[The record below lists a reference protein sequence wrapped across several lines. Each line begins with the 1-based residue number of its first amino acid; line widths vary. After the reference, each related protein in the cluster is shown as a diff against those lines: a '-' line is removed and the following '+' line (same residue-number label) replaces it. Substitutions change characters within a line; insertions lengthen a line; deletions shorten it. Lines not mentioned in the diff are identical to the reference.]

1 MCIHVFIRLLRHCEW
16 KENWFEIWEGRVSLP
31 VLPGVLFLQ
40 VDQNEVTFRKRC
52 TEEKLEDLVS
62 HKLYP
67 PAIHCSVVY
76 SRSPDY
82 EQPSLDILEVKMTGT
97 NKPPVSFL
105 IKVYSPLGKCTN
117 FGGNLLWQIAQIMTF
132 GGTYFCSIG
141 GKIVYV

>member
-1 MCIHVFIRLLRHCEW
+1 M
-16 KENWFEIWEGRVSLP
+16 S

-40 VDQNEVTFRKRC
+40 VDQSEVTFRKRY
-52 TEEKLEDLVS
+52 TEKKLEGLVA

-76 SRSPDY
+76 SRPPNY
-82 EQPSLDILEVKMTGT
+82 EQPSLDILKVKMFGT
-97 NKPPVSFL
+97 NKPQVSFL
-105 IKVYSPLGKCTN
+105 IKVYNAIGKYMN

-141 GKIVYV
+141 GKFVYV